1 MMFLFIC
8 LTYFTQYDNICVQ
21 HVAAN
26 SIISFFFLAIVNIA
40 VMMLGELVS
49 FRTMFFSG
57 YIPGVELQGHSVA
70 LYLVC

>member
-40 VMMLGELVS
+40 ICSNMLDTDIVILSEVS
-49 FRTMFFSG
+49 
-57 YIPGVELQGHSVA
+57 
-70 LYLVC
+70 